1 MASVVSPPTDPTP
14 ATSQPSA
21 SPSKPPRRVRSAR
34 RGSFFRLHALDAAY
48 AREMML
54 PMTLGLIVLVLVMAG
69 NFVYWAINSI
79 VNQGITVAPIIKLF
93 FLALPGFAVLG
104 IPVGV
109 ILAVCL
115 VLNRAV
121 RDNEILALR
130 VGGASMPRVVMPFL
144 FMALLAA
151 GGDYYVVEKIAP
163 ITNERATKLTAMVM
177 SQNTA
182 PLVETDRYFRAGPYY
197 FYVGSVS
204 KGILQ
209 NVMIYQRQ
217 ETKYSTFVPSTF
229 PTVFIA
235 ETAHES
241 KDRKGQWKLQ
251 NVITHIYNADGSLNS
266 SARTDEIS
274 INIDQELTSYF
285 GEEKTAAS
293 MTAREITEKIKAL
306 ESGAFDNNALNTLRV
321 DYYRHFSLPA
331 ACFVMALCAAP
342 LSLRYARHGSFA
354 GLVAAFLL
362 AFLWQG
368 FDGWFRALGIAGYMP
383 PIIAAWA
390 TDALFLVVGT
400 ALLVRER

>member
-1 MASVVSPPTDPTP
+1 MQPRRPRPRPP
-14 ATSQPSA
+14 
-21 SPSKPPRRVRSAR
+21 PPRKVRSAR

-144 FMALLAA
+144 FMALLAS
-151 GGDYYVVEKIAP
+151 GVDYYVVEKVAP
-163 ITNERATKLTAMVM
+163 VTNERATKLTATVM

-204 KGILQ
+204 Q
-209 NVMIYQRQ
+209 
-217 ETKYSTFVPSTF
+217 
-229 PTVFIA
+229 
-235 ETAHES
+235 
-241 KDRKGQWKLQ
+241 
-251 NVITHIYNADGSLNS
+251 
-266 SARTDEIS
+266 
-274 INIDQELTSYF
+274 
-285 GEEKTAAS
+285 
-293 MTAREITEKIKAL
+293 
-306 ESGAFDNNALNTLRV
+306 
-321 DYYRHFSLPA
+321 RHFAKRDDLSAAGNQILDVRADDFPDGFNRANRARKSQTQRPVDSGKRHTHSL
-331 ACFVMALCAAP
+331 
-342 LSLRYARHGSFA
+342 
-354 GLVAAFLL
+354 
-362 AFLWQG
+362 
-368 FDGWFRALGIAGYMP
+368 
-383 PIIAAWA
+383 
-390 TDALFLVVGT
+390 
-400 ALLVRER
+400 

>member
-1 MASVVSPPTDPTP
+1 MALAKSPSPAPTA
-14 ATSQPSA
+14 ATSPS
-21 SPSKPPRRVRSAR
+21 SQRSQRSSR

-48 AREMML
+48 AREMVL

-79 VNQGITVAPIIKLF
+79 VNQGITVAPIVKLF

-109 ILAVCL
+109 ILGVCL

-144 FMALLAA
+144 FMALLAS
-151 GGDYYVVEKIAP
+151 GVDYYVVEKIAP
-163 ITNERATKLTAMVM
+163 VTNERATKLTATVM

-197 FYVGSVS
+197 FYVGAVS

-217 ETKYSTFVPSTF
+217 ETKYSTFVPTTF
-229 PTVFIA
+229 PTVLIA
-235 ETAHES
+235 QTAHENP
-241 KDRKGQWKLQ
+241 KRKGQWILQ
-251 NVITHIYNADGSLNS
+251 HVITHIYNADGTLNS
-266 SARTDEIS
+266 SARSDS
-274 INIDQELTSYF
+274 VAINIDQELTSYF

-293 MTAREITEKIKAL
+293 MTAQEIADKIKAL
-306 ESGAFDNNALNTLRV
+306 QSGAFDNNALNTLRV
-321 DYYRHFSLPA
+321 DFYRHFSLPA

-383 PIIAAWA
+383 PIVAAWA

>member
-1 MASVVSPPTDPTP
+1 
-14 ATSQPSA
+14 
-21 SPSKPPRRVRSAR
+21 
-34 RGSFFRLHALDAAY
+34 
-48 AREMML
+48 MML
-54 PMTLGLIVLVLVMAG
+54 GVIVLVLVLAG

-79 VNQGITVAPIIKLF
+79 VNQGITIAPIVKLF

-144 FMALLAA
+144 FVALLAA
-151 GGDYYVVEKIAP
+151 GADYYVVEKIAP
-163 ITNERATKLTAMVM
+163 VTNERATKLTAVVM

-182 PLVETDRYFRAGPYY
+182 PLIETDRYFRAGPYY
-197 FYVGSVS
+197 FYVGSIS

-209 NVMIYQRQ
+209 NVMIYQRE
-217 ETKYSTFVPSTF
+217 ETKYSSFVPTTF
-229 PTVFIA
+229 PTVLIA
-235 ETAHES
+235 QTAYENP
-241 KDRKGQWKLQ
+241 DRKGEWILE
-251 NVITHIYNADGSLNS
+251 NGVTHVYKPDGRQLSE
-266 SARTDEIS
+266 ARFNIFR
-274 INIDQELTSYF
+274 IKIDQELTSYF
-285 GEEKTAAS
+285 GEAKTAAS
-293 MTAREITEKIKAL
+293 MTAQEITDKIKTL
-306 ESGAFDNNALNTLRV
+306 ENSAGDNNALNTLRV
-321 DYYRHFSLPA
+321 DYFRHFSLPA

-368 FDGWFRALGIAGYMP
+368 FDGWFRALGIAGYMS
-383 PIIAAWA
+383 PIVAAWA

-400 ALLVRER
+400 ALLIREK